1 MTPIAARTAL
11 APLAAFTAA
20 RSHLAAGTGLALGTV
35 LLTTL
40 TQHALRHP
48 LALAALALGTSLL
61 IAVTPAEPA
70 LLHAG
75 AIAGC
80 ENADTIQVGW
90 LTAPGTLE
98 DEVPASI
105 TLYTPTRAIAAPL
118 LAFQRN
124 EDDPDGNRWEVS
136 YGACLDPRARLSD
149 QGR

>member
-1 MTPIAARTAL
+1 MTPIAA
-11 APLAAFTAA
+11 
-20 RSHLAAGTGLALGTV
+20 
-35 LLTTL
+35 L

-48 LALAALALGTSLL
+48 LTLAALALGIGAL

-70 LLHAG
+70 FLHEG
-75 AIAGC
+75 AVAGC
-80 ENADTIQVGW
+80 EDADTIQVGW

-124 EDDPDGNRWEVS
+124 EDDPDGTRWEVS
-136 YGACLDPRARLSD
+136 YGACMDPRARLSD